1 MARVGS
7 VFPRIR
13 CLKYLLRCA
22 SRCAS
27 RLPFQTCSSE
37 KLDQQAEADCSD
49 NDPWRITEE
58 QLEYYTNQFKSLQP
72 DLGALILGRGRPRRR
87 QSVPTGVACNLHQH

>member
-7 VFPRIR
+7 VLSAYDVRNI
-13 CLKYLLRCA
+13 C

-37 KLDQQAEADCSD
+37 KLDQQAEEDCSD
-49 NDPWRITEE
+49 SDPWRITAE

-72 DLGALILGRGRPRRR
+72 DLGALILGKGRP
-87 QSVPTGVACNLHQH
+87 